1 MYALLIFK
9 DTDQHVDIEPNDKD
23 LGFEDLEIHYI
34 SKNVK
39 KDKVWV
45 RMYGIQE
52 FPTFVLMR
60 DRWEIGRT
68 SKINYESICDI
79 KRWIQNVIDYP
90 ECE

>member
-45 RMYGIQE
+45 RMYDIQE

-68 SKINYESICDI
+68 SKINYDSGYDI
-79 KRWIQNVIDYP
+79 KCWVRNTIGYENQ
-90 ECE
+90 